1 MQPETFPATE
11 ERTKVRKRDVVS
23 AWGVATNVSAE
34 ESDDK
39 DDNEYVNYDENDDD
53 DDDKRTMNTSQQS
66 LAAKKQKRFAS
77 RLKS

>member
-1 MQPETFPATE
+1 VQPETFPATE
-11 ERTKVRKRDVVS
+11 KRTKVTKRDVVS

-39 DDNEYVNYDENDDD
+39 DDNEYVNYDES
-53 DDDKRTMNTSQQS
+53 DDDKRTMNTSQCP
-66 LAAKKQKRFAS
+66 AAKKQKRFAS

>member
-1 MQPETFPATE
+1 LHVQPETFPATE
-11 ERTKVRKRDVVS
+11 ERTKVTKRNVVS

-39 DDNEYVNYDENDDD
+39 DDNEYVNYDES

-66 LAAKKQKRFAS
+66 PAAKKQKRFAS

>member
-1 MQPETFPATE
+1 MHVQAETFPATE
-11 ERTKVRKRDVVS
+11 ARTKVRKRDVVS

-39 DDNEYVNYDENDDD
+39 DDNEYVNYDESD

-66 LAAKKQKRFAS
+66 PAAKKQKRFAS